1 MTQSTA
7 PTTADELRLDN
18 FIPYRL
24 SILSNLVS
32 GAIALDYAEEFN
44 LSIAGWRIMASL
56 ALSTDITAARLVE
69 ITKMDKVAVSRAV
82 NSLINQDYVTREA
95 CKTDRRQ
102 SILRLSS
109 KGKDVYRRI
118 VPIAKKHE
126 AHLLSGLNEEKRALL
141 DALLTE
147 LTQKAQQ
154 TESHL

>member
-1 MTQSTA
+1 MTDTVTA
-7 PTTADELRLDN
+7 NTDEELRLES

-32 GAIALDYAEEFN
+32 GAIAQDYAEEFN

-56 ALSTDITAARLVE
+56 ASSTDNTAARLVE

-102 SILRLSS
+102 SILGLSN
-109 KGKDVYRRI
+109 KGKEVYRRI

-126 AHLLSGLNEEKRALL
+126 AHLLSGLSEEKRALL

-147 LTQKAQQ
+147 LTLKAQQ